1 MEKIYIALLFTLSYE
16 SARNLGNGGN
26 GGVDYISIHYFSAF
40 LPKMKIQNVLFAIG
54 ALIAVILM
62 LWYIFG
68 NSPSLDQILVGLMV
82 ANFTLSFKIHGDLQK
97 HLGEHEGSKQ
107 KTIAENKS

>member
-1 MEKIYIALLFTLSYE
+1 MEKIYIALLFTRGDE
-16 SARNLGNGGN
+16 SARKVGNSCNGGI
-26 GGVDYISIHYFSAF
+26 DCISVHYFGTF

-68 NSPSLDQILVGLMV
+68 NSPTLDQILVGLMV
-82 ANFTLSFKIHGDLQK
+82 ANLTLSFKIHGDLQK
-97 HLGEHEGSKQ
+97 HLGEHEGSKEKQ
-107 KTIAENKS
+107 EF